1 MIFGYPIF
9 RQIKFIHFH
18 AVPKLTD
25 RTRLTVTGHPLW
37 SSCKHS
43 RVDLEN
49 GMEIFHQK
57 KSAPLAQGTADG
69 AQLKKI
75 LRSSMSLDTIFCS
88 ILDVAAF
95 LCFAPTSLT
104 KTVWIEIMSL
114 MFQANSLG
122 DCYRTS
128 KLNQQGTS
136 KRTLCFRQVAPRNP
150 QISMDLLDLTDLHGH
165 IGTPNHKWC
174 FGWRVGKVTAR
185 QSRHDGSWQ
194 TTMVTRWDFGWLGM
208 SPDGV
213 SEVRP
218 WNYTY
223 IYMYIV
229 RACYVISIYLSISLC
244 IYIYT
249 CIFPHISGDLEYP
262 MLKRGDTAEGSMP
275 SQLSSIGNFAKLGWF
290 QSFRF
295 PTYSCLIIVSVRPR
309 FTHTHKMSWPKDSEH
324 DPIDVGS
331 LHPWCR
337 PHRWGFTWT
346 AQGRSLALSV
356 PPRCRGTRGTE
367 FLVVWINIRNELPKS
382 PQIPGFIIIFLIQM
396 ALNLLNL
403 A

>member
-122 DCYRTS
+122 RLLPHLQTQPARHFQTHP
-128 KLNQQGTS
+128 LLPTGN
-136 KRTLCFRQVAPRNP
+136 APRNYHRSP
-150 QISMDLLDLTDLHGH
+150 WSHLDLTDLHGNP

-174 FGWRVGKVTAR
+174 FGRRNSDSPAVPAWRILTDYNGDSLR
-185 QSRHDGSWQ
+185 F
-194 TTMVTRWDFGWLGM
+194 FGWLGM

-223 IYMYIV
+223 LYIYVYCTCML
-229 RACYVISIYLSISLC
+229 CNIYLSIYLSLC
-244 IYIYT
+244 IYIHIYT
-249 CIFPHISGDLEYP
+249 HVYFHRFLGI
-262 MLKRGDTAEGSMP
+262 
-275 SQLSSIGNFAKLGWF
+275 LSTQCWKGATL
-290 QSFRF
+290 QRAACL
-295 PTYSCLIIVSVRPR
+295 PSCLQSAISQNSDGFRVS
-309 FTHTHKMSWPKDSEH
+309 DSQ
-324 DPIDVGS
+324 P
-331 LHPWCR
+331 
-337 PHRWGFTWT
+337 T
-346 AQGRSLALSV
+346 
-356 PPRCRGTRGTE
+356 
-367 FLVVWINIRNELPKS
+367 VV
-382 PQIPGFIIIFLIQM
+382 
-396 ALNLLNL
+396 
-403 A
+403 

>member
-1 MIFGYPIF
+1 
-9 RQIKFIHFH
+9 
-18 AVPKLTD
+18 
-25 RTRLTVTGHPLW
+25 
-37 SSCKHS
+37 
-43 RVDLEN
+43 
-49 GMEIFHQK
+49 
-57 KSAPLAQGTADG
+57 
-69 AQLKKI
+69 
-75 LRSSMSLDTIFCS
+75 
-88 ILDVAAF
+88 LDVAAF

-128 KLNQQGTS
+128 NLNQQGTS

-223 IYMYIV
+223 IYVYCTCML
-229 RACYVISIYLSISLC
+229 CNIYLSIYLSLC
-244 IYIYT
+244 IYIHVYFH
-249 CIFPHISGDLEYP
+249 IFLGI
-262 MLKRGDTAEGSMP
+262 
-275 SQLSSIGNFAKLGWF
+275 LSTQCWKGATPQRAACL
-290 QSFRF
+290 
-295 PTYSCLIIVSVRPR
+295 PSCLQSAILQNSDGFRVS
-309 FTHTHKMSWPKDSEH
+309 DSQ
-324 DPIDVGS
+324 P
-331 LHPWCR
+331 
-337 PHRWGFTWT
+337 T
-346 AQGRSLALSV
+346 
-356 PPRCRGTRGTE
+356 
-367 FLVVWINIRNELPKS
+367 VV
-382 PQIPGFIIIFLIQM
+382 
-396 ALNLLNL
+396 
-403 A
+403 

>member
-223 IYMYIV
+223 IYVYCTCMLCNIYL
-229 RACYVISIYLSISLC
+229 SIYLSISLSV
-244 IYIYT
+244 YIYMYIST
-249 CIFPHISGDLEYP
+249 YFWGSWVPNVEKGRHRRGQHAFPVVFNRQFCKTRMVSEFQIPNL
-262 MLKRGDTAEGSMP
+262 
-275 SQLSSIGNFAKLGWF
+275 QLFNYCECASPF
-290 QSFRF
+290 
-295 PTYSCLIIVSVRPR
+295 
-309 FTHTHKMSWPKDSEH
+309 HTHIKCP
-324 DPIDVGS
+324 
-331 LHPWCR
+331 
-337 PHRWGFTWT
+337 
-346 AQGRSLALSV
+346 GR
-356 PPRCRGTRGTE
+356 R
-367 FLVVWINIRNELPKS
+367 
-382 PQIPGFIIIFLIQM
+382 IPNMTQLM
-396 ALNLLNL
+396 
-403 A
+403 

>member
-69 AQLKKI
+69 VQLKKI

-136 KRTLCFRQVAPRNP
+136 KRTLCFRQETRPE
-150 QISMDLLDLTDLHGH
+150 ITTDLHGH
-165 IGTPNHKWC
+165 IWTSQISMGTPSEPQTTN
-174 FGWRVGKVTAR
+174 GVLVVGTVTAR

-194 TTMVTRWDFGWLGM
+194 TTMVTRWDFSDDLGWAQMVFLKSGH
-208 SPDGV
+208 G
-213 SEVRP
+213 
-218 WNYTY
+218 T
-223 IYMYIV
+223 IH
-229 RACYVISIYLSISLC
+229 
-244 IYIYT
+244 IYIYI
-249 CIFPHISGDLEYP
+249 CILYVHV
-262 MLKRGDTAEGSMP
+262 M
-275 SQLSSIGNFAKLGWF
+275 
-290 QSFRF
+290 
-295 PTYSCLIIVSVRPR
+295 
-309 FTHTHKMSWPKDSEH
+309 
-324 DPIDVGS
+324 
-331 LHPWCR
+331 
-337 PHRWGFTWT
+337 
-346 AQGRSLALSV
+346 
-356 PPRCRGTRGTE
+356 
-367 FLVVWINIRNELPKS
+367 
-382 PQIPGFIIIFLIQM
+382 
-396 ALNLLNL
+396 
-403 A
+403 